1 MTIKSADVVAAIGRA
16 AIAAR
21 KSEDELN
28 AADSKL
34 GDGDTGLM
42 LHRWLTRISNSAPDD
57 QDDLG
62 LLFAALASESGKAT
76 GSSLGSLGTIG
87 LLTMARELEGRTELE
102 HRDLG
107 VLLEKMRDA
116 MLDRSGAKLGDKTV
130 VDIVDRVAIALCG
143 LDEGQAPSARALLE
157 AEKTID
163 AFKSRPSKV
172 GRARMFADKSMGLD
186 DPGMLAA
193 VRLIEAI
200 CAPQQDI
207 RTDL

>member
-16 AIAAR
+16 AFAAR
-21 KSEDELN
+21 KSQDELN

-42 LHRWLTRISNSAPDD
+42 LRRWLARISNSAPDD

-62 LLFAALASESGKAT
+62 MLFAALASESGKAT

-87 LLTMARELEGRTELE
+87 LLTMARELKGRTELE

-107 VLLEKMRDA
+107 GLLKKIRDA
-116 MLDRSGAKLGDKTV
+116 MLDRGGAKLGDKTV
-130 VDIVDRVAIALCG
+130 VDIVDRVAIAICAM
-143 LDEGQAPSARALLE
+143 DDGQTPSAIALLE
-157 AEKTID
+157 AGKTLD
-163 AFKSRPSKV
+163 EFRSRPSKI
-172 GRARMFADKSMGLD
+172 GRARMFGDKSTGLD

-200 CAPQQDI
+200 CAP
-207 RTDL
+207 R